1 MKAVRIH
8 EHGGTE
14 VLVWEEV
21 SVPVIKPDQ
30 ALVQI
35 KAAALNHLDIWVRL
49 GIPGISL
56 PMILGSDA
64 AGIIK
69 EVGREESDFIVGDE
83 VIINPLL
90 FCGKCAACIA
100 GRENECLFIG
110 IFGESTDGTN
120 CEFIA
125 VNERNLRKKP
135 DNIDF
140 KSAASFSLAGQ
151 TAYQMLVNRA
161 KVKEGDTVLVW
172 GCSSGVGSFGLQIAK
187 AIGCKVIATGGTTA
201 KCNQAIDLGA
211 DISLNHYKDDILG
224 VVKDF
229 TNGSGVDVVFEHSGA
244 STWDVSM
251 KILGKYGRVV
261 TCGATTGPK
270 VSIDLRYIFFKQQ
283 SIFGSTMGNVQALD
297 AVIELIATDK
307 IKPIVDEIF
316 SMEKIADA
324 HQHLENSNQ
333 FGKVV
338 LIP

>member
-8 EHGGTE
+8 EHGGID
-14 VLVWEEV
+14 VLVWEEI
-21 SVPVIKPDQ
+21 SDPVIKPDQ
-30 ALVQI
+30 VLVQI
-35 KAAALNHLDIWVRL
+35 KAAAINHLDIWVRR

-69 EVGREESDFIVGDE
+69 KVGQGVSNFAVGDA
-83 VIINPLL
+83 VVINPLL
-90 FCGKCAACIA
+90 FCGECEACNDD
-100 GRENECLFIG
+100 RENECSSLG
-110 IFGESTDGTN
+110 IFGESMDGTN

-125 VNERNLRKKP
+125 VNQQNLRKKP

-140 KSAASFSLAGQ
+140 ESAASFPLAGQ
-151 TAYQMLVNRA
+151 TAYQMLINRA
-161 KVKEGDTVLVW
+161 QVKEGDTVLVW
-172 GCSSGVGSFGLQIAK
+172 GSSSGVGSFGLQIAK
-187 AIGCKVIATGGTTA
+187 AIGCKVIATGGSTA
-201 KCNQAIDLGA
+201 KCKQASDLGA
-211 DISLNHYKDDILG
+211 DISLNHYEDDILG
-224 VVKDF
+224 AVKDY

-251 KILGKYGRVV
+251 KILGKHGRVV

-283 SIFGSTMGNVQALD
+283 SILGSTMGNVQALD
-297 AVIELIATDK
+297 AVIELIKTDK

-324 HQHLENSNQ
+324 HKHLENSNQ

>member
-35 KAAALNHLDIWVRL
+35 KAAALNHLDIWVRR

-69 EVGREESDFIVGDE
+69 EVGREESNFIVGDE

-90 FCGKCAACIA
+90 FCGKCEACID
-100 GRENECLFIG
+100 GRENECPFIG

-140 KSAASFSLAGQ
+140 KSAASFPLAGQ

-172 GCSSGVGSFGLQIAK
+172 GSSSGVGSFGLQIAK

-261 TCGATTGPK
+261 TCGATTGSK

-283 SIFGSTMGNVQALD
+283 SIIGSTMGNVQALD
-297 AVIELIATDK
+297 AVIELVKTYK
-307 IKPIVDEIF
+307 IKPIVDKIF
-316 SMEKIADA
+316 SMEKISDA
-324 HQHLENSNQ
+324 HKYLENSNQ

>member
-8 EHGGTE
+8 EHGGTD
-14 VLVWEEV
+14 VLVWEEITD
-21 SVPVIKPDQ
+21 PTIKPDQ
-30 ALVQI
+30 VLVQI
-35 KAAALNHLDIWVRL
+35 KAAAINHLDIWVRR

-69 EVGREESDFIVGDE
+69 KVGHEVNNFIIGDA
-83 VIINPLL
+83 VIINPLI
-90 FCGKCAACIA
+90 FCGKCEACID
-100 GRENECLFIG
+100 GRENECQFIG

-140 KSAASFSLAGQ
+140 ESAASFPLAGQ
-151 TAYQMLVNRA
+151 TAYQMLINRA
-161 KVKEGDTVLVW
+161 KTKDNDTVLIW
-172 GCSSGVGSFGLQIAK
+172 GSSSGVGSFGLQIAK
-187 AIGCKVIATGGTTA
+187 SIGCKVIATGGTTA
-201 KCNQAIDLGA
+201 KCKQAIELGA
-211 DISLNHYKDDILG
+211 DISLNHYEDDILG
-224 VVKDF
+224 AVKDI
-229 TNGSGVDVVFEHSGA
+229 TNGRGVDVVFEHSGA
-244 STWDVSM
+244 RTWDVSM

-261 TCGATTGPK
+261 TCGATTGSK

-283 SIFGSTMGNVQALD
+283 SIIGSTMGNVQALD
-297 AVIELIATDK
+297 AVIELVKTDK

-324 HQHLENSNQ
+324 HKHLENSNQ

>member
-35 KAAALNHLDIWVRL
+35 KAAALNHLDIWVRR

-90 FCGKCAACIA
+90 FCGKCEACID
-100 GRENECLFIG
+100 GRENECPFIG

-140 KSAASFSLAGQ
+140 ESAASFPLAGQ
-151 TAYQMLVNRA
+151 TAYQMLINRA
-161 KVKEGDTVLVW
+161 KTKDNDTVLIW
-172 GCSSGVGSFGLQIAK
+172 GSSSGVGSFGLQIAK
-187 AIGCKVIATGGTTA
+187 SIGCKVIATGGTTA
-201 KCNQAIDLGA
+201 KCKQAIELGA
-211 DISLNHYKDDILG
+211 DISLNHYEDDILG
-224 VVKDF
+224 AVKDI
-229 TNGSGVDVVFEHSGA
+229 TNGRGVDVVFEHSGA
-244 STWDVSM
+244 RTWDVSM

-261 TCGATTGPK
+261 TCGATTGSK

-283 SIFGSTMGNVQALD
+283 SIIGSTMGNVQALD
-297 AVIELIATDK
+297 AVIELVKTYK
-307 IKPIVDEIF
+307 IKPIVDKIF

-324 HQHLENSNQ
+324 HKYLENSNQ

>member
-8 EHGGTE
+8 EHGGTD
-14 VLVWEEV
+14 VLVWEEI
-21 SVPVIKPDQ
+21 SDPVIKPDQ
-30 ALVQI
+30 VLVQI
-35 KAAALNHLDIWVRL
+35 KAAAINRLDIWVRR

-69 EVGREESDFIVGDE
+69 KVGQGVSDFIVGDA

-90 FCGKCAACIA
+90 YCGKCETCIDC
-100 GRENECLFIG
+100 RENECPFIG
-110 IFGESTDGTN
+110 IIGESTDGTN

-125 VNERNLRKKP
+125 VNERNLRKIP

-140 KSAASFSLAGQ
+140 ESAASFPLAGQ
-151 TAYQMLVNRA
+151 TAYQMLINRA
-161 KVKEGDTVLVW
+161 QAKEDDTVLIW
-172 GCSSGVGSFGLQIAK
+172 GSSSGVGSFGLQIAK
-187 AIGCKVIATGGTTA
+187 AIGCNVIATGGSTA
-201 KCNQAIDLGA
+201 KCKQASDLGA
-211 DISLNHYKDDILG
+211 DISLNHYEDNILG
-224 VVKDF
+224 AVKDF
-229 TNGSGVDVVFEHSGA
+229 TNGNGVDVVFEHSGA
-244 STWDVSM
+244 STWDISM
-251 KILGKYGRVV
+251 KILGRHGRVV
-261 TCGATTGPK
+261 TCGATTGSK

-283 SIFGSTMGNVQALD
+283 SILGSTMGNVQALD
-297 AVIELIATDK
+297 AVIELIKTDR

-324 HQHLENSNQ
+324 HKYFENSNQ

>member
-1 MKAVRIH
+1 MNAVRIH
-8 EHGGTE
+8 EHGGTD
-14 VLVWEEV
+14 VLVWEEITD
-21 SVPVIKPDQ
+21 PAIKPDQ
-30 ALVQI
+30 VLVQI
-35 KAAALNHLDIWVRL
+35 KAAAINHLDIWVRR

-69 EVGREESDFIVGDE
+69 KVGQGVSDFIVGDA

-90 FCGKCAACIA
+90 FCGKCEACNN
-100 GRENECLFIG
+100 GRENECSSIG
-110 IFGESTDGTN
+110 IIGESTDGTN

-125 VNERNLRKKP
+125 VDQRNLRKKP

-140 KSAASFSLAGQ
+140 ESAASFPLAGQ
-151 TAYQMLVNRA
+151 TAYQMLINRA
-161 KVKEGDTVLVW
+161 QVKEGDTVLVW
-172 GCSSGVGSFGLQIAK
+172 GSSSGVGSFGLQIAK
-187 AIGCKVIATGGTTA
+187 AIGCNVIATSGSA
-201 KCNQAIDLGA
+201 VKCKQASDLGA
-211 DISLNHYKDDILG
+211 DISLNHYEDDILG
-224 VVKDF
+224 TVKDY

-251 KILGKYGRVV
+251 KILGKNGRVV

-283 SIFGSTMGNVQALD
+283 SILGSTMGNVQALD
-297 AVIELIATDK
+297 AVNELIQTDK

-324 HQHLENSNQ
+324 HKHLENSNQ